1 MKKFWVFFLFMMLF
15 LSPSVFAQT
24 AKIIDVKG
32 NVSIK
37 RNAKSV
43 WEKAKI
49 NAILDKNA
57 EIQTK
62 AKSECIVTFD
72 EELKNILTIKENSYI
87 KIEDIKPGKINLP
100 QGRVFSL
107 IEDIKNIEKFE
118 IKTPTAVAGV
128 MGTGLGVVSSLA
140 GSSIMCF
147 QDKVYTQGLD
157 KNGKLTGKELLDE
170 GLGINTDENGNLSDT
185 FELGKDNLDIWNEF
199 KENINEIKENLGNK
213 EVDLDIGSFK
223 DTGALGE
230 LRQERTESIRE
241 TVLEERRER
250 QEERISLEEQEN
262 NRNSSSNETPNTP
275 PQDPNPG

>member
-1 MKKFWVFFLFMMLF
+1 MKRFLIFFLFIT
-15 LSPSVFAQT
+15 LSFSSSVFAQT
-24 AKIIDVKG
+24 AKIIDAKG
-32 NVSIK
+32 KVLIK
-37 RNAKSV
+37 KDAKSA
-43 WEKAKI
+43 WEKIKI

-62 AKSECIVTFD
+62 AKSECVIAFD
-72 EELKNILTIKENSYI
+72 EELKNILTLKENSYI

-118 IKTPTAVAGV
+118 IRTPTAVAGV
-128 MGTGLGVVSSLA
+128 MGTGLGIVSSLT

-157 KNGKLTGKELLDE
+157 KNGKLTGKEVLRE
-170 GLGINTDENGNLSDT
+170 GIGINTDENGNLSDT
-185 FELGKDNLDIWNEF
+185 FELGKDNLDNWNEF

-213 EVDLDIGSFK
+213 EVDLDMGSFK

-230 LRQERTESIRE
+230 LRQERTETIRE

-250 QEERISLEEQEN
+250 QEEQERNIVSEE
-262 NRNSSSNETPNTP
+262 RPSSSSTNE
-275 PQDPNPG
+275 PQGPNPGGPD